1 LNSKCQYTVTYPIVS
16 TRFRLV
22 QDSPRANT
30 AARAFTTIAGRWWR
44 AIIHVGYVV
53 NIGATRCTA
62 PIARRGVAQSAALDG
77 PALPVPALR
86 REPARQAIQVPYCG
100 QDFVY
105 KVPLCGTTMNS
116 TDTTCPN
123 PACGHTFLTICPQ
136 MP

>member
-1 LNSKCQYTVTYPIVS
+1 MV
-16 TRFRLV
+16 
-22 QDSPRANT
+22 
-30 AARAFTTIAGRWWR
+30 AGN
-44 AIIHVGYVV
+44 HPCGYVV

-62 PIARRGVAQSAALDG
+62 TPSHGAVSPNPPPSTDLHCQCPHCGVN
-77 PALPVPALR
+77 LPDKR
-86 REPARQAIQVPYCG
+86 YKCPYCG

-105 KVPLCGTTMNS
+105 KCPLCGTTMNS